1 MSRESQQIT
10 LVLQSC
16 KAGNAAAQKRLY
28 ELFYSYGMSVA
39 LRFTA
44 SRYEAQEV
52 LNDAFYKVF
61 IKLDMY
67 DKSFAFKPWFR
78 KIIVHTAIDYQRK
91 YNKVKFDR
99 EDISTYE
106 NKQFSMN
113 DGWDHLNYED
123 VIKFIQELSP
133 AYQLVFNLYAIEGYK
148 HYEIAEKLGISVGAS
163 KSNFARAKKKL
174 QQKLSSASKVDK
186 KGWKYGQ

>member
-1 MSRESQQIT
+1 MSRDSQQIT

-61 IKLDMY
+61 MKLEMF

-78 KIIVHTAIDYQRK
+78 KIIIHTAIDYQRK
-91 YNKVKFDR
+91 YNKIIFDK
-99 EDISTYE
+99 EDISIYE
-106 NKQFSMN
+106 NKQFSKN
-113 DGWDHLNYED
+113 EGWDNLKYED
-123 VIKFIQELSP
+123 AIKFIQELSP

-163 KSNFARAKKKL
+163 KSNFSRAKKKL
-174 QQKLSSASKVDK
+174 QEKLSTVLKADK
-186 KGWKYGQ
+186 KEWKYGK